1 MSKRASGTCA
11 RSRPRGAAE
20 PAGADAALV
29 AALTVAVDGSFRE
42 LRRSVRKTL
51 ILVCTALVTVM
62 TGTRSGAGRL
72 SLAALYRVLPV
83 ASRPHSREN
92 RLRRF
97 LDNRRLEG
105 RAVSTGLG
113 RLLVARGGRGFWPVL
128 IDQTKIGSVEALVAA
143 APFEG
148 RAVPLAV
155 YTFAYPWREVM
166 PSQNR
171 LEDLFL
177 GDLADSVPA
186 GIVPVFIG
194 DRGYCRAQLLRRCQ
208 QEGTWLL
215 VRGRAGT
222 IVEYQ
227 GRRQKLGHLTAP
239 ARTPVRYADV
249 LYHAHQ
255 RVAVDVIVYHDP
267 NYAEPWYLLVPCWT
281 RPAWSAAQV
290 VQLYRRRMQ
299 IEQSFRDFKT
309 HLGVRGLQLRARVP
323 ERLGRLLLA
332 FCLVYAVL
340 LLLGVTPAGVRA
352 RRDLEILRQ
361 QPRHGT
367 RRTLSALSV
376 AMLMLTHPR
385 HAERALTALCR
396 LLERSARARSYR
408 LPLYAFRRGLSPPRN

>member
-1 MSKRASGTCA
+1 
-11 RSRPRGAAE
+11 
-20 PAGADAALV
+20 
-29 AALTVAVDGSFRE
+29 
-42 LRRSVRKTL
+42 
-51 ILVCTALVTVM
+51 M

-72 SLAALYRVLPV
+72 SLAAVYRVLPV
-83 ASRPHSREN
+83 ASHPHSREN

-105 RAVSTGLG
+105 RAVITGLG
-113 RLLVARGGRGFWPVL
+113 RLLLARGGRGFWPVL
-128 IDQTKIGSVEALVAA
+128 IDQTKIGTVEALVAA
-143 APFEG
+143 VPFEG

-155 YTFAYPWREVM
+155 YTFAYPWREVV

-171 LEDLFL
+171 LEDIFL
-177 GDLADSVPA
+177 GDLADSVPR
-186 GIVPVFIG
+186 GIVPVFVG

-222 IVEYQ
+222 IVESQ
-227 GRRQKLGHLTAP
+227 GRRQKLGQLAAP
-239 ARTPVRYADV
+239 PHTPRRYTDV
-249 LYHAHQ
+249 LYHAQQ
-255 RVAVDVIVYHDP
+255 RVAVDVVVYHEP
-267 NYAEPWYLLVPCWT
+267 MFTEPWHLLVPCWT
-281 RPAWSAAQV
+281 RPAWTPAQV

-309 HLGVRGLQLRARVP
+309 HLGVRGLQLRARVA

-340 LLLGVTPAGVRA
+340 LLLGVSPAGKRA
-352 RRDLEILRQ
+352 RCDLEILRH

-367 RRTLSALSV
+367 RRTLSVLSV

-385 HAERALTALCR
+385 HADRALTALCR
-396 LLERSARARSYR
+396 ILARWARSRSVHR
-408 LPLYAFRRGLSPPRN
+408 LPVFSFRRALSPPRN

>member
-1 MSKRASGTCA
+1 M
-11 RSRPRGAAE
+11 
-20 PAGADAALV
+20 

-97 LDNRRLEG
+97 LENRRLEG

-113 RLLVARGGRGFWPVL
+113 RLLLTRGGRGFWPVL
-128 IDQTKIGSVEALVAA
+128 IDQTKIGPVEALVAA

-148 RAVPLAV
+148 RAVPLAL
-155 YTFAYPWREVM
+155 YTFAYPWREVV

-171 LEDLFL
+171 LEDIFL
-177 GDLADSVPA
+177 GDLVDSIPQ
-186 GIVPVFIG
+186 GIVPVFVG
-194 DRGYCRAQLLRRCQ
+194 DRGYGRARLLQRCQ

-222 IVEYQ
+222 VVEYQ
-227 GRRQKLGHLTAP
+227 GRRLKLRQLTAAP
-239 ARTPVRYADV
+239 RTPVRYADV
-249 LYHAHQ
+249 LYHSQQ
-255 RVAVDVIVYHDP
+255 RVPIDVVVYHDP
-267 NYAEPWYLLVPCWT
+267 AYAEPWHLLVPCWT
-281 RPAWSAAQV
+281 RRAWRPTQV
-290 VQLYRRRMQ
+290 VQLYQRRMQ

-309 HLGVRGLQLRARVP
+309 HLGVRGLQLRARIP

-340 LLLGVTPAGVRA
+340 VLLGVTPAGVRA
-352 RRDLEILRQ
+352 RRDLEILRRR
-361 QPRHGT
+361 PRHGT
-367 RRTLSALSV
+367 RRTLSVLSV

-385 HAERALTALCR
+385 HGARALRAVCR
-396 LLERSARARSYR
+396 LLERWSRTRAYR
-408 LPLYAFRRGLSPPRN
+408 LPPFAFPRNLPP